1 MLALSP
7 RRRSARDLVSQS
19 ESGGLGRVS
28 HCRAPSVGRR
38 SSPAYLI
45 PVPCSCLMPGPCLSD
60 VNAMFLTEMF
70 SLPGLRICL
79 FFPTPPCTCAH
90 NNNGNSQLATTYQYR
105 ILYTSSPVTVGL
117 DDPHLISKEVK
128 LGQVKGLTR
137 PHSRFKL
144 PGRSP

>member
-1 MLALSP
+1 M
-7 RRRSARDLVSQS
+7 
-19 ESGGLGRVS
+19 S
-28 HCRAPSVGRR
+28 HCRAPAAGRR
-38 SSPAYLI
+38 SSPACLI

-60 VNAMFLTEMF
+60 VSAMFLTGPF
-70 SLPGLRICL
+70 SLPGLRIRL

-105 ILYTSSPVTVGL
+105 ILYTSPPVTVGL
-117 DDPHLISKEVK
+117 DGPHLISKEVK